1 MNAILHGVML
11 AFGLI
16 LPLGAQNV
24 FIFQQGAWQKHV
36 WQAFPAVIAA
46 AVCDTILISAA
57 VAGVSMII
65 AEIPVFQ
72 TVMLIGGFLFL
83 SFLGWQTWRSKPQ
96 AEQAKKNSFHGKKT
110 GGHGRHGIPFEP
122 ACDFGYC
129 QCHRHKL
136 RRLSGN

>member
-83 SFLGWQTWRSKPQ
+83 SFFRLADLEKQTAGRTG
-96 AEQAKKNSFHGKKT
+96 EKNGFHGKKT

-122 ACDFGYC
+122 ACDFGYR